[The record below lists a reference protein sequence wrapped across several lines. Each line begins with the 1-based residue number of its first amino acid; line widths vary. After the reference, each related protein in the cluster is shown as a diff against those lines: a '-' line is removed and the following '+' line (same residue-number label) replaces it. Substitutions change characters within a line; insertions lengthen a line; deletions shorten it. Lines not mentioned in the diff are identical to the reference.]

1 MSEIMAKTRGNSAPC
16 VNPMITDAK
25 YNELLK
31 RNAMRNKPLQ
41 ERKRADANICGDKL

>member
-1 MSEIMAKTRGNSAPC
+1 MSEIMAKNRSNSAPC

-25 YNELLK
+25 YNEFMK

-41 ERKRADANICGDKL
+41 ERKRAVANI